1 MIRAIG
7 FISAAALAAAAFGDG
22 LEGLSWRAT
31 PSGAEENG
39 LRVLSGA
46 DGATT
51 WTKQDGAP
59 CIANQPG
66 STPPS
71 VYLYF
76 DIDDSRAE
84 GAEGPVYLV
93 IEYFDHAPGGIIQAE
108 YDSATGEAHSARYLH
123 NEDQWGGLCGGRK
136 TWEKAVFLLA
146 SPRFRNGENLG
157 ADFRISGAPLFV
169 RSMYLTRRRPDFA
182 DHLDTLD
189 LARVKRLVEIGDGG
203 EFIVGGFDP
212 ARKQDVSHMV
222 RALRG
227 AAPALKSLGVTSHE
241 GYVRWNLCEPE
252 EGRYDWSVYDAF
264 VEVYKQSGLKW
275 VPFLIVG
282 SAYSLPDWY
291 YKKPGSQGF
300 VCLEHGETCDV
311 ESLWNPVLRGHV
323 ARFIQAF
330 CEHYRDTGVIESI
343 LLGVTGNYG
352 EAIYVATGNDWT
364 ADIHGPYHTH
374 SGYWAGDP
382 YAVKDFQQWLT
393 KHYADIA
400 ALNKAWNAQ
409 IADFAAVRPFLRKD
423 APNDRAWLDF
433 CQWYIGAMTD
443 WSRFWMQETRKHFPK
458 GGIYLCTGG
467 HAPPEHGADFGDQCK
482 AAAEIG
488 GGVRITNEG
497 SDYRANFSLT
507 RWVAS
512 AGRQYGAYYS
522 FEPAGEVNA
531 QGVIARI
538 YGATTSGALGLHY
551 YYPNLF
557 GSDAARENFVR
568 WGRFF
573 KQRDP
578 NIEVAVYYPETF
590 IRLNGNEF
598 LGKVQPLRDCFDFDF
613 MSDGQIL
620 DGGLK
625 SIRALVLVNGNVSEA
640 AVWATVAEWVKNGGL
655 LLYPSG
661 MGRLRTVEGDDQFH
675 EALFGSQ
682 AEPGKGRVVVFDG
695 KGTQAGY
702 RAAVSGALVRA
713 RELGAATRA
722 VIAADG
728 REDQV
733 YAALCGRDE
742 VLWLNY
748 TPHKV
753 KKGNKVLPPYS
764 IVSQHVRAIAAGR
777 HDGW

>member
-1 MIRAIG
+1 MIQAIG
-7 FISAAALAAAAFGDG
+7 FIIMSALAAAAYGDA

-31 PSGAEENG
+31 ASGAEENG

-46 DGATT
+46 DGAAT
-51 WTKQDGAP
+51 WASQNGAP
-59 CIANQPG
+59 CIANQPD
-66 STPPS
+66 STPPA

-84 GAEGPVYLV
+84 GAEGPVYLA
-93 IEYFDHAPGGIIQAE
+93 IEYFDYAPGGIIQAE
-108 YDSATGEAHSARYLH
+108 YDSATGEEHSARYLH
-123 NEDQWGGLCGGRK
+123 NEVQWGGLCGGRK
-136 TWEKAVFLLA
+136 MWKKAVFLLA
-146 SPRFRNGENLG
+146 APRFKNGENLG
-157 ADFRISGAPLFV
+157 ADFRLGGAPLFI
-169 RSMYLTRRRPDFA
+169 RSLYLTRQRPDFVE
-182 DHLDTLD
+182 HLDALD
-189 LARVKRLVEIGDGG
+189 LNGVKRLVQIGKGG

-227 AAPALKSLGVTSHE
+227 AVPALKSLGVTSHE

-264 VEVYKQSGLKW
+264 VDVYKQSGLKW
-275 VPFLIVG
+275 VPFLIIG

-291 YKKPGSQGF
+291 YKKPGSQGY

-323 ARFIQAF
+323 ARFIEAF

-382 YAVKDFQQWLT
+382 YAVKDFQQWLANR
-393 KHYADIA
+393 YAGIA
-400 ALNKAWNAQ
+400 VLNKAWGSQ
-409 IADFAAVRPFLRKD
+409 FAEFDAVKPFLRKD

-433 CQWYIGAMTD
+433 CQWYIGSMTD

-531 QGVIARI
+531 NGVIARI
-538 YGATTSGALGLHY
+538 YGATVSGALGLHY

-557 GSDAARENFVR
+557 ASDAARENFVR
-568 WGRFF
+568 WGHFF
-573 KQRDP
+573 KQRKP
-578 NIEVAVYYPETF
+578 VIEVAIYYPETY

-625 SIRALVLVNGNVSEA
+625 SMRALVLVDGNVSEA
-640 AVWATVAEWVKNGGL
+640 AVWETVVEWVKNGGL

-661 MGRLRTVEGDDQFH
+661 MGHLRTVEGDERFH
-675 EALFGSQ
+675 GLLFGSN
-682 AEPGKGRVVVFDG
+682 ADSGKGRVVTFDG
-695 KGTQAGY
+695 EGKGSGY
-702 RAAVSGALVRA
+702 RAFLTKKLARA
-713 RELGAATRA
+713 KKLSKATRA

-728 REDQV
+728 QEDQV
-733 YAALCGRDE
+733 YAAFCGGDE

-748 TPHKV
+748 TPHAV
-753 KKGNKVLPPYS
+753 KKGKTALPPYS
-764 IVSQHVRAIAAGR
+764 IVSQPVRAIAR
-777 HDGW
+777 STLDDG